1 MLIDPIRIIE
11 IHSYRLVTLEKRVVS
26 MNGKIMGASVI
37 AIGLML
43 SACDAS
49 KKEQTDQSYDK
60 PETSGLKTEHAE
72 VLPYL
77 NIQEQDAK
85 IALPFCETK
94 NCIDVSIQSV
104 HTADAWLNDWINK
117 SQALVIQDQIGL
129 KQDMSLQ
136 QAINAYVKKSDA
148 WQAEFSKN
156 KAYEL
161 AMYTRIAYQ
170 RNQYVLMQL
179 GVDTN
184 QEGIK
189 VKERYYFFVADR
201 KKQKAVTLLE
211 LIDPK
216 QQNTMNNLVQQAYQ
230 KWLKEQTTEVKKHAP
245 KKLYWGQA
253 DWFFDQEGV
262 GLHYRTH
269 EIVKDGTQLDIYLTK
284 QQTKQIL
291 KADAYQHMF

>member
-1 MLIDPIRIIE
+1 
-11 IHSYRLVTLEKRVVS
+11 
-26 MNGKIMGASVI
+26 MNGKIVGASVI
-37 AIGLML
+37 AIGLIL

-49 KKEQTDQSYDK
+49 KKEQPDQSHEK
-60 PETSGLKTEHAE
+60 SETSVLKTEKAE

-94 NCIDVSIQSV
+94 NCIDLSIQTV
-104 HTADAWLNDWINK
+104 HTEDVWLNDWIAK
-117 SQALVIQDQIGL
+117 SQALVIQDQIGM
-129 KQDMSLQ
+129 KQNMSLQ

-161 AMYTRIAYQ
+161 SMYTRIAYQ

-201 KKQKAVTLLE
+201 KKQQAVTLLDVIE
-211 LIDPK
+211 PK
-216 QQNTMNNLVQQAYQ
+216 QQNSMNSIVQQAYQ
-230 KWLKEQTTEVKKHAP
+230 KWLKEQTAEVKQKAP

-253 DWFFDQEGV
+253 DWFFDQEGI

-269 EIVKDGTQLDIYLTK
+269 EIVADGAQLDIYLTK
-284 QQTKQIL
+284 EQTQQLL
-291 KADAYQHMF
+291 KVDVYQHMF

>member
-1 MLIDPIRIIE
+1 
-11 IHSYRLVTLEKRVVS
+11 
-26 MNGKIMGASVI
+26 MNRKIVGASVI
-37 AIGLML
+37 ALGLIL
-43 SACDAS
+43 SACDSS
-49 KKEQTDQSYDK
+49 KQENKQNTEQQGTVSVF
-60 PETSGLKTEHAE
+60 KTEQAE

-77 NIQEQDAK
+77 NIQEQEAK

-94 NCIDVSIQSV
+94 NCIDLNIQTV
-104 HTADAWLNDWINK
+104 HTEDAWLNDWIAK
-117 SQALVIQDQIGL
+117 SQAVVIQDQIGL
-129 KQDMSLQ
+129 KQNMSLQ

-161 AMYTRIAYQ
+161 SMYTRIAYQ

-179 GVDTN
+179 GVDSK
-184 QEGIK
+184 QEGVA

-201 KKQKAVTLLE
+201 KKQKAVTVLDVME
-211 LIDPK
+211 PK
-216 QQNTMNNLVQQAYQ
+216 QQTAMNEIVQQAYQ
-230 KWLKEQTTEVKKHAP
+230 KWLKQQKAEVKQKAP

-269 EIVKDGTQLDIYLTK
+269 EIVQDGAQLDIYLSK
-284 QQTKQIL
+284 EQTKQIL
-291 KADAYQHMF
+291 KVDVYQHMF

>member
-1 MLIDPIRIIE
+1 
-11 IHSYRLVTLEKRVVS
+11 
-26 MNGKIMGASVI
+26 MNRKIMSASLM
-37 AIGLML
+37 AIGLIL

-49 KKEQTDQSYDK
+49 KQQDAASKSTEK
-60 PETSGLKTEHAE
+60 KLKTEQAD

-77 NIQEQDAK
+77 NIQEQAAK

-94 NCIDVSIQSV
+94 NCIDVKIQTV
-104 HTADAWLNDWINK
+104 QTTDDWLNGWISK
-117 SQALVIQDQIGL
+117 RQAVVIQDQISM

-136 QAINAYVKKSDA
+136 QAINAYVKKSDT

-161 AMYTRIAYQ
+161 SMYTRIAYQ
-170 RNQYVLMQL
+170 RNQYLLMQL

-201 KKQKAVTLLE
+201 KKQQSVSLLS
-211 LIDPK
+211 LIEAK
-216 QQNTMNNLVQQAYQ
+216 QQTNMDQIVQQAYQ
-230 KWLKEQTTEVKKHAP
+230 KWLKQQSVEVKKNAP
-245 KKLYWGQA
+245 QKLYWGQS

-269 EIVKDGTQLDIYLTK
+269 EIVKDGPQLDIYLTQAQT
-284 QQTKQIL
+284 QQVL
-291 KADAYQHMF
+291 KSDVYQHMF